1 MQLPIVAV
9 ADLISGRF
17 WHFFSTVLHFYLTF
31 RISFV
36 CVLQRSF
43 QPCVCVLQRS
53 FVFQTRTY
61 RFFLPNDLPLYSVVR
76 PMQVFGLLF
85 CRYILNVIYPKII
98 RLPSAN
104 FSASRIACQTSC
116 CLLRTRNRNE
126 RNSWTLQR
134 CQALSTLHRYPLPQI
149 RRLR

>member
-17 WHFFSTVLHFYLTF
+17 WHFFQPFYIF
-31 RISFV
+31 IYRFGY
-36 CVLQRSF
+36 RSF
-43 QPCVCVLQRS
+43 AFYNALFNRAFAFCNARLS
-53 FVFQTRTY
+53 FKLERID
-61 RFFLPNDLPLYSVVR
+61 FLPNGLPLYSVVR

-126 RNSWTLQR
+126 RNS
-134 CQALSTLHRYPLPQI
+134 
-149 RRLR
+149 

>member
-1 MQLPIVAV
+1 MRLPIVAV

-17 WHFFSTVLHFYLTF
+17 WHFFNRFTFLFNVSDIVRLRFITLFSTVRLRFATL
-31 RISFV
+31 V
-36 CVLQRSF
+36 CLSNSNVSI
-43 QPCVCVLQRS
+43 
-53 FVFQTRTY
+53 
-61 RFFLPNDLPLYSVVR
+61 FLPNGLPLYSVVR

-126 RNSWTLQR
+126 RNS
-134 CQALSTLHRYPLPQI
+134 
-149 RRLR
+149 

>member
-17 WHFFSTVLHFYLTF
+17 CHFFNRFTFLFNVSDIVRLRFITLFSTVRLRFATL
-31 RISFV
+31 V
-36 CVLQRSF
+36 CLSNSNVSI
-43 QPCVCVLQRS
+43 
-53 FVFQTRTY
+53 
-61 RFFLPNDLPLYSVVR
+61 FLPNGLALYSVVR
-76 PMQVFGLLF
+76 PMKVFGLLF

-126 RNSWTLQR
+126 RNS
-134 CQALSTLHRYPLPQI
+134 
-149 RRLR
+149 

>member
-17 WHFFSTVLHFYLTF
+17 WHFFNRFTFLFNVSDIVRLRFITLFSTVRLRFATL
-31 RISFV
+31 V
-36 CVLQRSF
+36 CLSNSNVS
-43 QPCVCVLQRS
+43 
-53 FVFQTRTY
+53 
-61 RFFLPNDLPLYSVVR
+61 FFLPNGLPLYSFVR

-98 RLPSAN
+98 RLTSAN

-126 RNSWTLQR
+126 RNS
-134 CQALSTLHRYPLPQI
+134 
-149 RRLR
+149 